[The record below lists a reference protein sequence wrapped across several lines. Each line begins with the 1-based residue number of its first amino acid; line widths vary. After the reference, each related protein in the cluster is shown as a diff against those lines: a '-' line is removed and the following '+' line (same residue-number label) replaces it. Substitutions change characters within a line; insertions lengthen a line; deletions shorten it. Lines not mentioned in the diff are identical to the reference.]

1 MKASIMPAL
10 LETPSE
16 KVAAPRILLVDD
28 DTYILK
34 LVAEVLISSG
44 YSVDTAR
51 DGEAGWEALQDH
63 QYDLLITDNKMPKV
77 TGLALI
83 KKVRTE
89 KMNLPIILVSG
100 TMPMEELNRQ
110 AWLFP
115 DVTLHKPFTN
125 TELLNAVKK
134 VLPAAKTPATSAE
147 LFRDCALVDDPL
159 SQDKAAAQV
168 TIRNQGK
175 PPRLILVVDDDQDL
189 RQLSMDALAGFGY
202 AVEGVKDG
210 AAGWAAL
217 QAKNYDLVITDNHMP
232 NMTGLEMI
240 AKLRFARMTVPI
252 IMATGILPTQEFASN
267 PRLKPDATLQ
277 RPFSNDALRET
288 VKKVLRT
295 DGGGQT
301 AKMEL

>member
-1 MKASIMPAL
+1 MPAL

-134 VLPAAKTPATSAE
+134 VLP
-147 LFRDCALVDDPL
+147 
-159 SQDKAAAQV
+159 
-168 TIRNQGK
+168 G
-175 PPRLILVVDDDQDL
+175 
-189 RQLSMDALAGFGY
+189 
-202 AVEGVKDG
+202 
-210 AAGWAAL
+210 
-217 QAKNYDLVITDNHMP
+217 
-232 NMTGLEMI
+232 
-240 AKLRFARMTVPI
+240 
-252 IMATGILPTQEFASN
+252 
-267 PRLKPDATLQ
+267 
-277 RPFSNDALRET
+277 
-288 VKKVLRT
+288 
-295 DGGGQT
+295 
-301 AKMEL
+301 